1 MITLYGIA
9 NCDTIKKTRAW
20 LDQAGIAYE
29 FHDYRKHG
37 SPETLIR
44 TFIRQFAYNELINS
58 RGTTWRK
65 LSEHTRNTLDQNSAI
80 TLMSEQPAII
90 KRPLLRA
97 GSDWLLGFDETRLRN
112 FVAGD

>member
-9 NCDTIKKTRAW
+9 NCDTIRRTRTW
-20 LDQAGIAYE
+20 LDQAGVAYE

-37 SPETLIR
+37 SPESL
-44 TFIRQFAYNELINS
+44 IRQFVQQFAYSELINM
-58 RGTTWRK
+58 RGSTWRK
-65 LSEHTRNTLDQNSAI
+65 LPEHTRNSLDQDAAI

-90 KRPLLRA
+90 KRPLLQS
-97 GSDWLLGFDETRLRN
+97 GSKGLLGFDETRLRE